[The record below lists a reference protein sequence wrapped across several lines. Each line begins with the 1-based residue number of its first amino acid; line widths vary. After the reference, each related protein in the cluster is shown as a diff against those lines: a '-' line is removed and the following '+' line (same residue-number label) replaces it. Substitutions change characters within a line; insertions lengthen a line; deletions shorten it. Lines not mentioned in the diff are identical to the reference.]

1 MPVAA
6 DLTTNF
12 GPLQVTYNEEVL
24 APRQWTL
31 AQSRWAAD
39 LLHTTVAGPILELCA
54 GAGHIGLA
62 TICLTGRSGV
72 LVDLN
77 PAATKYARHNAAA
90 AGLSDIVEVR
100 TGEFATTI
108 APEERFAA
116 IIADPPWVPTDQVPT
131 FPADPPLAIDG
142 GPDGLVVARACVR
155 VANMCLMSGGVML
168 LQLGS
173 PEQVQQLQAWLNTD
187 PTITLVVATWRE
199 IPGPNT
205 GVIVQLQHLSDRLQE
220 VEA

>member
-6 DLTTNF
+6 DLTTTF
-12 GPLQVTYNEEVL
+12 GPLHVTYNEDVL

-31 AQSRWAAD
+31 AQSHRAAE
-39 LLHTTVAGPILELCA
+39 LLHQKDAGPILELCA

-62 TICLTGRSGV
+62 TIYLTGRSGV

-77 PAATKYARHNAAA
+77 PTAAEFARHNAAA

-100 TGEFATTI
+100 TGEFAATI

-116 IIADPPWVPTDQVPT
+116 IIADPPWVPTDQVPA
-131 FPADPPLAIDG
+131 FPADPPVAIDG

-155 VANMCLMSGGVML
+155 VANTCLMSGGVML

-173 PEQVQQLQAWLNTD
+173 SEQVHRLQAWLNTD
-187 PTITLVVATWRE
+187 PTITLVVTNWRE
-199 IPGPNT
+199 IAGPEA
-205 GVIVQLQHLSDRLQE
+205 GVIVELQHLADQLQ